1 MGGVQW
7 WQLSSADAE
16 AFRDHVVRRTEARL
30 IDLARQMKSSGGPI
44 DLMDGTPA
52 SLTPIWEWYVRMVD
66 EGLPGTREDAV
77 PSSTRFLGYDDS
89 PSELNRAGYV
99 AESLEHYLFLVA
111 DSLSKDAR
119 WEVSPG
125 RASGAIIDDET
136 NRTGIVSSGFRFLSA
151 QELLSRLALRA
162 VQRKP
167 VVREPRLL
175 ENFFRDQSTL
185 PAEVS
190 RPLNRLR
197 ELANE
202 PEVAWDDPV
211 RQPPTRSEPPIPA
224 PQTEGPR
231 GFALIVTSIGSP
243 AEAELQA
250 MKPISER
257 DVARFLGR
265 LGFREGDIV
274 LTPEALSDG
283 DLQLTDR
290 DTSVVV
296 DSFHADGRLRMLS
309 VEPHGGD
316 EAAWSKLERQLR
328 KFAGRHALTI
338 REETS

>member
-1 MGGVQW
+1 VAGVQW
-7 WQLSSADAE
+7 WQLSSVDAE
-16 AFRDHVVRRTEARL
+16 AFRDHVVRRAEARL
-30 IDLARQMKSSGGPI
+30 IDLARQMKLSGGPI

-89 PSELNRAGYV
+89 PSEPNRAGYV

-111 DSLSKDAR
+111 NSLSGDAR

-125 RASGAIIDDET
+125 RATGAVADDES

-162 VQRKP
+162 VQRKS
-167 VVREPRLL
+167 VVREPGLL

-185 PAEVS
+185 PTAVS
-190 RPLNRLR
+190 KPSNRLR
-197 ELANE
+197 ELPNE

-211 RQPPTRSEPPIPA
+211 RQPPTRGDSPVPA
-224 PQTEGPR
+224 PRTEGLS
-231 GFALIVTSIGSP
+231 GFALIISSIGTHP
-243 AEAELQA
+243 EAELRA

-257 DVARFLGR
+257 DVARFLGT
-265 LGFREGDIV
+265 LGFREGEDV
-274 LTPEALSDG
+274 LTPEALSGG

-290 DTSVVV
+290 DTSVVI
-296 DSFHADGRLRMLS
+296 DSFQADGRLRLLS
-309 VEPHGGD
+309 VEPHGDD
-316 EAAWSKLERQLR
+316 EAAWRKLERQLR
-328 KFAGRHALTI
+328 RFAGKHALII